1 MEPTELLPAV
11 ALLLLIGV
19 EFGGWSLLW
28 FITSKRDVMDERRI
42 RFFRAGHAHG
52 GVLTILSLVYFLYL
66 DRAGFSEGW
75 QWVLGIGL
83 VVGALAQS
91 GGFFVHLGKGAPDS
105 STAGTILTRT
115 GAVVIAAALIALAIG
130 LL

>member
-42 RFFRAGHAHG
+42 QFFRAGHAHG

-83 VVGALAQS
+83 VVGTLAQS

-105 STAGTILTRT
+105 STAGTILTRA
-115 GAVVIAAALIALAIG
+115 GAAVIAAALITLAIG

>member
-1 MEPTELLPAV
+1 
-11 ALLLLIGV
+11 
-19 EFGGWSLLW
+19 
-28 FITSKRDVMDERRI
+28 
-42 RFFRAGHAHG
+42 
-52 GVLTILSLVYFLYL
+52 LSLVYFLYL

-75 QWVLGIGL
+75 QLVLGIGL
-83 VVGALAQS
+83 VAGTLAQS

-105 STAGTILTRT
+105 STTGTILTRT